1 MLGKTEGSRRRGR
14 RSVSWIG
21 HLKEARGL
29 RLPELSRAVGDR
41 ALWPPLSHRVA
52 RGRSRLGGTEHTS
65 SHNCRATRALR
76 ERALRCLFPVPLGT
90 GPGSPQAQGKEAA
103 AERETTR
110 DVNSRPL
117 DVYKPSSWRCSGVFK
132 G

>member
-1 MLGKTEGSRRRGR
+1 M
-14 RSVSWIG
+14 SWIG
-21 HLKEARGL
+21 SLKEARGL
-29 RLPELSRAVGDR
+29 RLPELSRAAGDR

-90 GPGSPQAQGKEAA
+90 GPGSPQAQRKEAV
-103 AERETTR
+103 AERARRRET
-110 DVNSRPL
+110 
-117 DVYKPSSWRCSGVFK
+117 
-132 G
+132 